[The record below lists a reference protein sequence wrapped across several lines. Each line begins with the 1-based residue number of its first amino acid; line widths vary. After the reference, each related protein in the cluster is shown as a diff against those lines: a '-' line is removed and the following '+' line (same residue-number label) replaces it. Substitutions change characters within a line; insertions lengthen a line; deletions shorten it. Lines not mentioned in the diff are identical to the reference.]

1 MKTFSRCAA
10 TFGVLVVTVLKMLTR
25 TRKRVTRRAI
35 RPGITSIGMRKEIQ
49 DTITNRPEVETRDE
63 ERPLKVLLFLANRWI
78 TGVNKKQARG
88 EF

>member
-1 MKTFSRCAA
+1 
-10 TFGVLVVTVLKMLTR
+10 
-25 TRKRVTRRAI
+25 
-35 RPGITSIGMRKEIQ
+35 MRKEIQ

-88 EF
+88 EFQHVRRRRRVVSADASVKMHP